1 MNNKISIALLVFII
15 APLSFAF
22 REAGQNKT
30 IKPTATIPVSP
41 VPKEKY
47 VIVNKESVVTWKGS
61 MAFAGK
67 GEHIGYVSI
76 SKGELIMD
84 KNQLTGGSVV
94 LDMTTITDKVH
105 GSDNSLID
113 HLKDPDFF
121 DVKKFPIAVFV
132 ITNVAA
138 APAGTAD
145 VTGNLTIK
153 GTTNVI
159 TFPATL
165 DVKAESVTAS
175 GKVTIDR
182 TKWDVRYKSGKFFSG
197 LADEAIADE
206 IEFDMKIVAKR

>member
-1 MNNKISIALLVFII
+1 MNNKISLALLVLII
-15 APLSFAF
+15 APLTFAF
-22 REAGQNKT
+22 REAGQNET
-30 IKPTATIPVSP
+30 NGPAATMSVKPVAR
-41 VPKEKY
+41 EKY
-47 VIVNKESVVTWKGS
+47 VIMNKESVVTWKGS

-84 KNQLTGGSVV
+84 KNQMTGGSVV

-138 APAGTAD
+138 ATGGTVD

-153 GTTNVI
+153 GITNAI

-165 DVKAESVTAS
+165 DVKTESVTAS

-182 TKWDVRYKSGKFFSG
+182 TKWDVRYKSGKFFSD
-197 LADEAIADE
+197 LADEAIADD